1 MPWLIPWN
9 GKALQLTLTTPFI
22 SSWFN
27 VRSNLLQP
35 VTQGTRIHATAHML
49 VITDTQVGTGRYK
62 GGCRICYSG
71 YKDTCY
77 SSYAGH
83 HVLPGRDRE
92 MHGGVGSVTEGT
104 RIQATAHMLDITD
117 AQVGI
122 GGYREG
128 GGCRI
133 YYWGY
138 KDTCYSSYAG
148 HHGYT
153 GSNRKLQWEGGLGS
167 VTQGTRIHATTH
179 ILVITDTQVETGR
192 YREGC
197 RIFYS
202 R

>member
-83 HVLPGRDRE
+83 HVLLGRDRE
-92 MHGGVGSVTEGT
+92 MHGGG
-104 RIQATAHMLDITD
+104 RI
-117 AQVGI
+117 
-122 GGYREG
+122 
-128 GGCRI
+128 C
-133 YYWGY
+133 YWGY
-138 KDTCYSSYAG
+138 KDTGYSSYAW
-148 HHGYT
+148 HHGC
-153 GSNRKLQWEGGLGS
+153 
-167 VTQGTRIHATTH
+167 
-179 ILVITDTQVETGR
+179 TGR
-192 YREGC
+192 DWG
-197 RIFYS
+197 IQGGGWV
-202 R
+202 